1 MILIPSRRVRSLALG
16 LLGLMICLTTSCA
29 SDVDVEKL
37 YVQANSD
44 DYEERVEARQKLGDL
59 VLQGRVEPFARGL
72 HSENAET
79 RVQSILHLMAIK
91 SPESTHALVGELA
104 LPRHFNVYYNPIRL
118 VPVSNPAD
126 SRIMIAHI
134 ILMNGGDPKAVEML
148 AESYGQEPD
157 TETRVGTLYALGAL
171 NDRAAIPVLRK
182 GLKDPDL
189 KVVKAAMEGLS
200 QLEVPDVSESLI
212 QGLADSNETVR
223 INSASALAGFHNK
236 EISAALLETLRKDP
250 SENVRLAAIGGLAN
264 AAGPEA
270 FAPILALLKSREAGA
285 EIKNKAAAALQSL
298 TNQDF
303 GQDAVKWARW
313 WDQNHDK
320 LGQR

>member
-1 MILIPSRRVRSLALG
+1 
-16 LLGLMICLTTSCA
+16 
-29 SDVDVEKL
+29 
-37 YVQANSD
+37 
-44 DYEERVEARQKLGDL
+44 
-59 VLQGRVEPFARGL
+59 
-72 HSENAET
+72 
-79 RVQSILHLMAIK
+79 
-91 SPESTHALVGELA
+91 
-104 LPRHFNVYYNPIRL
+104 
-118 VPVSNPAD
+118 
-126 SRIMIAHI
+126 
-134 ILMNGGDPKAVEML
+134 
-148 AESYGQEPD
+148 
-157 TETRVGTLYALGAL
+157 VGTLYALGAL

-223 INSASALAGFHNK
+223 INSASALAGFHGK
-236 EISAALLETLRKDP
+236 EVSAALLETLRKDP